1 MKKSLK
7 LLFCATALASLAGC
21 NKFDEADTAP
31 DSGNGSLIKVSAK
44 VAENDGPR
52 ANIHVGESAF
62 TAEWE
67 AGDALGILPVKTG
80 GTAPATA
87 AKFDYNATSAAF
99 EGSLNDFA
107 AGGGNYYAFFPHA
120 KVTGTTANLP
130 FGNLRTQAGNDFN
143 SAYDALVA
151 TPRAYTADDE
161 AGKAD
166 GKDVTFTLHRL
177 TSILNFSIATPADK
191 VKYLLLT
198 AGGETQKLSAS
209 SLDFGLENGGAET
222 VASLS
227 TTDQSNVIALQYTP
241 DAAGGDHVEAFF
253 NVPAD
258 LYPTLTLDV
267 IDSDNQMATVTVDR
281 TEAFEAGPLYK
292 RAVDAPQFA
301 SIAPPSL
308 VWPNQDMNEPHDIT
322 KCGTDYEAN
331 IQITVPGG
339 IAGLMVN
346 ITSGVLNEMGR
357 TALDLFSTDLGLPG
371 MTGGVAIQYQK
382 STIFNITDLI
392 PLIAGLA
399 APGSEHIFEVVVT
412 DLAGQQTTQNLAFY
426 MPSSSPITYN
436 EDADL
441 WANTASF
448 TLSNIPTDATSVS
461 VQYKKSTETAW
472 QTAEIT
478 ENNTKAEIKPDW
490 TSFTTP
496 DWATPNATDNTV
508 LPFQRIATGTGVFAE
523 NTYDYKLIVD
533 GSEYTGQFTTD
544 AGNTIT
550 DGSLESWKNTQQ
562 FPGSE
567 SGSLTKSYT
576 YNFWGSGYNSFAPN
590 LCTRDETKSGRSGT
604 YCAKLTATYNSLASV
619 PAPGNLFTGD
629 FRISLSP
636 MGGYVS
642 FGKPYTYT
650 ARPSAVKF
658 KYHAKI
664 GTIDYNL
671 HSGKIAVGDMDKARV
686 MVCIVD
692 WTAQQ
697 QVYAGKNAPS
707 GTWDPEIQTSTNNGA
722 IIGYASK
729 FIEESTQGDE
739 MVEVI
744 VPINYYQQT
753 EQAPKNSYNIVI
765 SCSTSAYGDYMDACT
780 SNEMYV
786 DDFEWV
792 YYPTGNIRKARGL
805 YPRPP
810 CDCREVFSCAGYC
823 RGGPSCNTD
832 GRHTARGRMHPVPK
846 KSKKRFE
853 QVCPTGCS

>member
-31 DSGNGSLIKVSAK
+31 DSGNGSLIKVYAK
-44 VAENDGPR
+44 VAENDGTR

-120 KVTGTTANLP
+120 QVTGTTANLP

-166 GKDVTFTLHRL
+166 SKDVTFTLHRL

-281 TEAFEAGPLYK
+281 TEAFEAGTLYK
-292 RAVDAPQFA
+292 KAVDAPQFA

-346 ITSGVLNEMGR
+346 ITSGVLNEMGL

-382 STIFNITDLI
+382 STIFNITELI

-508 LPFQRIATGTGVFAE
+508 LPFQRIATGTGVFAG
-523 NTYDYKLIVD
+523 NTYDYSIQRVSRHHLFHGARSDDRWRLAI
-533 GSEYTGQFTTD
+533 FT
-544 AGNTIT
+544 
-550 DGSLESWKNTQQ
+550 
-562 FPGSE
+562 
-567 SGSLTKSYT
+567 
-576 YNFWGSGYNSFAPN
+576 
-590 LCTRDETKSGRSGT
+590 R
-604 YCAKLTATYNSLASV
+604 
-619 PAPGNLFTGD
+619 
-629 FRISLSP
+629 
-636 MGGYVS
+636 
-642 FGKPYTYT
+642 
-650 ARPSAVKF
+650 
-658 KYHAKI
+658 
-664 GTIDYNL
+664 
-671 HSGKIAVGDMDKARV
+671 
-686 MVCIVD
+686 
-692 WTAQQ
+692 
-697 QVYAGKNAPS
+697 
-707 GTWDPEIQTSTNNGA
+707 
-722 IIGYASK
+722 
-729 FIEESTQGDE
+729 
-739 MVEVI
+739 
-744 VPINYYQQT
+744 
-753 EQAPKNSYNIVI
+753 
-765 SCSTSAYGDYMDACT
+765 
-780 SNEMYV
+780 
-786 DDFEWV
+786 
-792 YYPTGNIRKARGL
+792 
-805 YPRPP
+805 
-810 CDCREVFSCAGYC
+810 
-823 RGGPSCNTD
+823 
-832 GRHTARGRMHPVPK
+832 
-846 KSKKRFE
+846 
-853 QVCPTGCS
+853 

>member
-1 MKKSLK
+1 MKKILK
-7 LLFCATALASLAGC
+7 PLFCAAALVSLAGC
-21 NKFDEADTAP
+21 NKFDEANATP
-31 DSGNGSLIKVSAK
+31 ETSNGSLIKVYAK
-44 VAENDGPR
+44 VAENDGTR

-87 AKFDYNATSAAF
+87 AKFDYNATLAAF

-227 TTDQSNVIALQYTP
+227 TTDQSNIIALQYTP
-241 DAAGGDHVEAFF
+241 DRASADKVEAFF

-281 TEAFEAGPLYK
+281 TEAFEAGTLYK
-292 RAVDAPQFA
+292 KAVDAPQFA

-346 ITSGVLNEMGR
+346 ITSGVLNEMGL

-382 STIFNITDLI
+382 STIFNITELI

-508 LPFQRIATGTGVFAE
+508 LPFQRIATGTGVFAG

-533 GSEYTGQFTTD
+533 GSEYTGQFTD
-544 AGNTIT
+544 YPQGLRLPRRQRAQRT
-550 DGSLESWKNTQQ
+550 DGQEFQHRRADQ
-562 FPGSE
+562 
-567 SGSLTKSYT
+567 
-576 YNFWGSGYNSFAPN
+576 
-590 LCTRDETKSGRSGT
+590 
-604 YCAKLTATYNSLASV
+604 
-619 PAPGNLFTGD
+619 
-629 FRISLSP
+629 
-636 MGGYVS
+636 
-642 FGKPYTYT
+642 
-650 ARPSAVKF
+650 
-658 KYHAKI
+658 
-664 GTIDYNL
+664 
-671 HSGKIAVGDMDKARV
+671 
-686 MVCIVD
+686 
-692 WTAQQ
+692 
-697 QVYAGKNAPS
+697 
-707 GTWDPEIQTSTNNGA
+707 GA
-722 IIGYASK
+722 
-729 FIEESTQGDE
+729 
-739 MVEVI
+739 
-744 VPINYYQQT
+744 
-753 EQAPKNSYNIVI
+753 
-765 SCSTSAYGDYMDACT
+765 
-780 SNEMYV
+780 
-786 DDFEWV
+786 
-792 YYPTGNIRKARGL
+792 L
-805 YPRPP
+805 
-810 CDCREVFSCAGYC
+810 
-823 RGGPSCNTD
+823 
-832 GRHTARGRMHPVPK
+832 
-846 KSKKRFE
+846 
-853 QVCPTGCS
+853 

>member
-31 DSGNGSLIKVSAK
+31 DSGNGSLIKVYAK
-44 VAENDGPR
+44 VAENDGTR

-87 AKFDYNATSAAF
+87 AKFDYNTTSAAF

-151 TPRAYTADDE
+151 TPRAYTDDDE

-209 SLDFGLENGGAET
+209 SLDFSLKNGGAET

-267 IDSDNQMATVTVDR
+267 IDSDNQMATVTVNR
-281 TEAFEAGPLYK
+281 TEAFKAGTLYK
-292 RAVDAPQFA
+292 KAVDAPQFA
-301 SIAPPSL
+301 PIAAPSL

-346 ITSGVLNEMGR
+346 ITSEVLNEMELKE
-357 TALDLFSTDLGLPG
+357 LDLFSTDLGLPG

-382 STIFNITDLI
+382 STTFDITTLV
-392 PLIAGLA
+392 PLIASLKA

-412 DLAGQQTTQNLAFY
+412 DLAGQQTTQRLTFY
-426 MPSSSPITYN
+426 MPSLITYN

-441 WANTASF
+441 WLNTASF
-448 TLSNIPTDATSVS
+448 TLKNIPAETTSVS
-461 VQYKKSTETAW
+461 VQYKKSTDTKW

-478 ENNTKAEIKPDW
+478 GNNTKAEIKPDW
-490 TSFTTP
+490 GTQFTAADWTTP
-496 DWATPNATDNTV
+496 NSV
-508 LPFQRIATGTGVFAE
+508 QPFWRITEGTGVFAN
-523 NTYDYKLIVD
+523 NTYDYKLTVD
-533 GSEYTGQFTTD
+533 GTEYTGQFTTKTGD
-544 AGNTIT
+544 IIPYGDMEDSSLPCFNT
-550 DGSLESWKNTQQ
+550 
-562 FPGSE
+562 SE
-567 SGSLTKSYT
+567 TST
-576 YNFWGSGYNSFAPN
+576 FWGSGNNDQTPT
-590 LCTRDETKSGRSGT
+590 LCTQGREGENHYAILQSIS
-604 YCAKLTATYNSLASV
+604 KFVLA
-619 PAPGNLFTGD
+619 AGNLFSGT
-629 FRISLSP
+629 
-636 MGGYVS
+636 
-642 FGKPYTYT
+642 
-650 ARPSAVKF
+650 F
-658 KYHAKI
+658 KYTSAGLGGTGAVNFGQKYFFETRPTALQVKYRAKVEPVDLNI
-664 GTIDYNL
+664 LKGPLEKETQ
-671 HSGKIAVGDMDKARV
+671 DKARIFV
-686 MVCIVD
+686 AIVD
-692 WTAQQ
+692 WTTQHTVSSTYVLFGSNNGCVGA
-697 QVYAGKNAPS
+697 
-707 GTWDPEIQTSTNNGA
+707 WDPETTKNPGEGQ
-722 IIGYASK
+722 IIGYGSLWLTETTSASDWQNAK
-729 FIEESTQGDE
+729 IQIQWYDQTTKPADG
-739 MVEVI
+739 
-744 VPINYYQQT
+744 NY
-753 EQAPKNSYNIVI
+753 SLVI
-765 SCSTSAYGDYMDACT
+765 SCAANAYGDYMNGC
-780 SNEMYV
+780 SKNYLHI
-786 DDFEWV
+786 DDIQWV
-792 YYPTGNIRKARGL
+792 Y
-805 YPRPP
+805 
-810 CDCREVFSCAGYC
+810 
-823 RGGPSCNTD
+823 
-832 GRHTARGRMHPVPK
+832 
-846 KSKKRFE
+846 
-853 QVCPTGCS
+853 